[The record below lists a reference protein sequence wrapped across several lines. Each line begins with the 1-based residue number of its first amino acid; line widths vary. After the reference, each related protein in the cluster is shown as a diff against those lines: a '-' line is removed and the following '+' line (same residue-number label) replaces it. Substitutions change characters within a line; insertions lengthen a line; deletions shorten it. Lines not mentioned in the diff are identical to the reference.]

1 VSHLAISDPLTGLA
15 NHRRLIEVIE
25 NELQRSRRTGREFA
39 LLLLDRD
46 GMKEINDRHGHLV
59 GSRAIKRLGEVLH
72 SQCRSMDTAARYGGD
87 EFAVLLTEATEDP
100 ALKVAARICE
110 RLANDGQEPRVTVSV
125 GVSVYPR
132 DGETVEK
139 LLGAADRAL
148 YGMKRHETPKFRIEN
163 VAACL

>member
-1 VSHLAISDPLTGLA
+1 L
-15 NHRRLIEVIE
+15 
-25 NELQRSRRTGREFA
+25 
-39 LLLLDRD
+39 
-46 GMKEINDRHGHLV
+46 INDRHGHIT
-59 GSRAIKRLGEVLH
+59 GSRALCRVAEILRLH
-72 SQCRSMDTAARYGGD
+72 CRSVDTAARYGGD

-110 RLANDGQEPRVTVSV
+110 RLANDGEEPRITVSV

-148 YGMKRHETPKFRIEN
+148 YGMKRHHTPKFRIEN